1 MHLQPRCPWRRSAR
15 DAAHRKVMAARKP
28 EGDSMPDLSLPEIH
42 LPDIKLPEGLRDM
55 NRHDI
60 QNAIGD
66 RLPKKIEMP
75 DVDLSKVDLPK
86 AVEDRLNK
94 IEKAIGKLD
103 LPKAV
108 EDRMPGRK
116 RTNPI
121 LPLAAILAIGS
132 MFAAAWYLITSP
144 TASVK
149 VREAAERIKARV
161 TGQETGLE
169 RYDDDANLG
178 SLLPDPD
185 QTRPTLENETWPDTT
200 ADLGETVS
208 AGNGATSERF

>member
-1 MHLQPRCPWRRSAR
+1 
-15 DAAHRKVMAARKP
+15 
-28 EGDSMPDLSLPEIH
+28 MPDISLPEIH
-42 LPDIKLPEGLRDM
+42 LPDFKLPEGLRDM

-86 AVEDRLNK
+86 AVEDRLSR
-94 IEKAIGKLD
+94 IEKAINNVD
-103 LPKAV
+103 LPKAI

-121 LPLAAILAIGS
+121 LPVAAFLAVGS
-132 MFAAAWYLITSP
+132 MIAAAWWLISSP
-144 TASVK
+144 DATAK
-149 VREAAERIKARV
+149 VRETADRIKAKV
-161 TGQETGLE
+161 TGQESGLV
-169 RYDDDANLG
+169 RYDDDADLG

-185 QTRPTLENETWPDTT
+185 QTRPSVEAETWPDTF
-200 ADLGETVS
+200 ADVGEAVT
-208 AGNGATSERF
+208 AGNGSTAERPAGV

>member
-1 MHLQPRCPWRRSAR
+1 
-15 DAAHRKVMAARKP
+15 
-28 EGDSMPDLSLPEIH
+28 MPDLSLPEIH

-75 DVDLSKVDLPK
+75 AVDLSKVDLPK
-86 AVEDRLNK
+86 AVDDRLSQL
-94 IEKAIGKLD
+94 EKAINKLD

-108 EDRMPGRK
+108 ENRLPGRK
-116 RTNPI
+116 RSNPI
-121 LPLAAILAIGS
+121 LPLAAILAVGS

-149 VREAAERIKARV
+149 VREVAGRIKARV
-161 TGQETGLE
+161 NGQETGLT
-169 RYDDDANLG
+169 RFDDDANLG
-178 SLLPDPD
+178 SLLPDPE
-185 QTRPTLENETWPDTT
+185 QTRPSVEAETWPDTL
-200 ADLGETVS
+200 ADLGETVA
-208 AGNGATSERF
+208 AGNGSSSEHAPRV